1 MSPHRSAEDP
11 DGAAMPPLP
20 FCAFPRF
27 VASGWRGWE
36 PLALRARLW
45 SGAALAASRAVPA
58 LGGCSLGPG
67 WRSPVP
73 GGCLAGMM
81 IPRALS
87 PSSPRRSRC
96 LSVSPRGS
104 AAAAARSAGSALL
117 ALRAVTMALCPAVA
131 ASPSAA
137 SPYLLRKCLL

>member
-20 FCAFPRF
+20 FCVFLRF

-58 LGGCSLGPG
+58 LGGLLP
-67 WRSPVP
+67 W
-73 GGCLAGMM
+73 AGMA
-81 IPRALS
+81 IPCA
-87 PSSPRRSRC
+87 
-96 LSVSPRGS
+96 RGMS
-104 AAAAARSAGSALL
+104 LWG
-117 ALRAVTMALCPAVA
+117 
-131 ASPSAA
+131 
-137 SPYLLRKCLL
+137 